1 MGRREDPHET
11 KDLAKELPDVLESL
25 KQRYLELK
33 ATALD
38 QRVMLSKVQA
48 ATQRLFPNW
57 IKMLQNNKGFVSL
70 EQAAFLRRA
79 DKPRAK
85 LSCAAALCQIGPWCT
100 EGACSPVAANA
111 TALGAGFSPEG
122 MRIELP
128 YGLGGEF
135 PGMEP
140 WAAF

>member
-70 EQAAFLRRA
+70 EPQLFAPRR
-79 DKPRAK
+79 
-85 LSCAAALCQIGPWCT
+85 QT
-100 EGACSPVAANA
+100 ES
-111 TALGAGFSPEG
+111 
-122 MRIELP
+122 
-128 YGLGGEF
+128 
-135 PGMEP
+135 
-140 WAAF
+140 

>member
-48 ATQRLFPNW
+48 ATQRFFPNW
-57 IKMLQNNKGFVSL
+57 IRMLQNNKGFVSL
-70 EQAAFLRRA
+70 EPQLFAPRR
-79 DKPRAK
+79 
-85 LSCAAALCQIGPWCT
+85 QT
-100 EGACSPVAANA
+100 ES
-111 TALGAGFSPEG
+111 
-122 MRIELP
+122 
-128 YGLGGEF
+128 
-135 PGMEP
+135 
-140 WAAF
+140 